1 MCHCGKKYKTKGG
14 LERHRAAKHSQNS
27 QAPQL
32 LTQSV
37 LMEIVSTAIQKIK
50 ESKVFSE
57 GIRSELSLYQYE
69 VLEEGSEEF
78 KNLKSLFEGHMKN
91 SHVEKFYGKYYGTV
105 PLNSARYFKGLSRN
119 CATLLST
126 KVADC
131 MLAFCKKEKSVDD
144 SCKESTVTKLSDRE
158 KAGLQYVGGYVM
170 HNLHKKHSIKKT
182 SESQEAMA
190 ILKAGKL
197 EATVEKQK
205 LISALNRGGLWS
217 ITEATQKIFLK
228 TEHYFRHFT
237 SGSCMQKIDTV
248 SIIQKSLSDSDVLSY
263 YELILSDAEL
273 VPERHVSKDILRS
286 MVILYVRVRAFSLAK
301 DLIQRYKM
309 KAKQTKAKSLRKE
322 ISRSCQIEEP
332 RHD

>member
-1 MCHCGKKYKTKGG
+1 
-14 LERHRAAKHSQNS
+14 
-27 QAPQL
+27 
-32 LTQSV
+32 
-37 LMEIVSTAIQKIK
+37 
-50 ESKVFSE
+50 
-57 GIRSELSLYQYE
+57 
-69 VLEEGSEEF
+69 
-78 KNLKSLFEGHMKN
+78 
-91 SHVEKFYGKYYGTV
+91 
-105 PLNSARYFKGLSRN
+105 
-119 CATLLST
+119 
-126 KVADC
+126 

-205 LISALNRGGLWS
+205 LISALNRGG
-217 ITEATQKIFLK
+217 
-228 TEHYFRHFT
+228 
-237 SGSCMQKIDTV
+237 
-248 SIIQKSLSDSDVLSY
+248 
-263 YELILSDAEL
+263 
-273 VPERHVSKDILRS
+273 
-286 MVILYVRVRAFSLAK
+286 VRAFSLAK

>member
-1 MCHCGKKYKTKGG
+1 
-14 LERHRAAKHSQNS
+14 
-27 QAPQL
+27 
-32 LTQSV
+32 
-37 LMEIVSTAIQKIK
+37 MEIVSTAIQKIK
-50 ESKVFSE
+50 EAKVFSE
-57 GIRSELSLYQYE
+57 SVRSELYLYQYE

-91 SHVEKFYGKYYGTV
+91 SNVEKFYGKYYGTV
-105 PLNSARYFKGLSRN
+105 PLNS
-119 CATLLST
+119 
-126 KVADC
+126 V
-131 MLAFCKKEKSVDD
+131 
-144 SCKESTVTKLSDRE
+144 
-158 KAGLQYVGGYVM
+158 VGGYVM
-170 HNLHKKHSIKKT
+170 HNLHKKHSVKKT
-182 SESQEAMA
+182 SESQQAMA

-205 LISALNRGGLWS
+205 LISALNRGGLWP

-237 SGSCMQKIDTV
+237 SGSCMQKINTV
-248 SIIQKSLSDSDVLSY
+248 SIIQKSLSDSVVLSY

-273 VPERHVSKDILRS
+273 VPERHVSKDLLRS
-286 MVILYVRVRAFSLAK
+286 MVILYVKVRAFSLAK

-322 ISRSCQIEEP
+322 INRSCQNEEP